1 VSRVGDGGSSGAS
14 AGGAAVAAA
23 VGAPVAVGGGRQ
35 KPAVRRALIV
45 EAARGV
51 ILREGLG
58 GTRLRDIAGEA
69 GVSVGTVT
77 YHFESV
83 AEILNEVVVLETA
96 RFYSSII
103 EAVDAEPDPVA
114 GVRMLVEPLFAA
126 TDASD
131 EHWRLWSDYWTAV
144 ARKPAVAAEY
154 VERIRVWEA
163 CLTRTLRRGAES
175 GAFPALRAGAAAG
188 AGAGAADP
196 DGAADPAGAG
206 AAGSDGAD
214 RASEVALKLAAYS
227 DGVAT
232 QLAQKAPGLTSELAL
247 TWMWTFLGHETGASF
262 A

>member
-1 VSRVGDGGSSGAS
+1 MSGVGDGSGAS
-14 AGGAAVAAA
+14 SAAGVSAGAALAA
-23 VGAPVAVGGGRQ
+23 GGGRQ

-103 EAVDAEPDPVA
+103 EAVDSEPDPVA

-163 CLTRTLRRGAES
+163 CLTRTLRHGAES
-175 GAFPALRAGAAAG
+175 GAFPALAAG
-188 AGAGAADP
+188 VGAGP
-196 DGAADPAGAG
+196 E
-206 AAGSDGAD
+206 GAD

>member
-1 VSRVGDGGSSGAS
+1 MSGVGDGSGAS
-14 AGGAAVAAA
+14 SAAGVSAGAALAA
-23 VGAPVAVGGGRQ
+23 GGGRQ

-175 GAFPALRAGAAAG
+175 GAFPALGAG
-188 AGAGAADP
+188 AGAGAV
-196 DGAADPAGAG
+196 
-206 AAGSDGAD
+206 AAGPDEGPAD

>member
-1 VSRVGDGGSSGAS
+1 MSGV
-14 AGGAAVAAA
+14 GGAGA
-23 VGAPVAVGGGRQ
+23 GAPVAAGGGRQ

-103 EAVDAEPDPVA
+103 EAVDAEPNPVA

-175 GAFPALRAGAAAG
+175 GAFPALGAAAG
-188 AGAGAADP
+188 AAGP
-196 DGAADPAGAG
+196 DGAG
-206 AAGSDGAD
+206 AAGPDGAD

>member
-1 VSRVGDGGSSGAS
+1 MSGA
-14 AGGAAVAAA
+14 
-23 VGAPVAVGGGRQ
+23 RQ

-96 RFYSSII
+96 RFSSSII
-103 EAVDAEPDPVA
+103 EAVDSEPDPVV

-175 GAFPALRAGAAAG
+175 GAFPALAAG
-188 AGAGAADP
+188 VGAGP
-196 DGAADPAGAG
+196 DGAEDGPGAG
-206 AAGSDGAD
+206 LDGAD

-232 QLAQKAPGLTSELAL
+232 HLAQKAPGLTSALAL

>member
-1 VSRVGDGGSSGAS
+1 
-14 AGGAAVAAA
+14 
-23 VGAPVAVGGGRQ
+23 
-35 KPAVRRALIV
+35 VRRALIV

-175 GAFPALRAGAAAG
+175 GAFPALAAG
-188 AGAGAADP
+188 AGP
-196 DGAADPAGAG
+196 DGAGAGPDGTG
-206 AAGSDGAD
+206 AAGADEAPAD

-247 TWMWTFLGHETGASF
+247 AWMWTFLGHETGASF

>member
-1 VSRVGDGGSSGAS
+1 M
-14 AGGAAVAAA
+14 
-23 VGAPVAVGGGRQ
+23 
-35 KPAVRRALIV
+35 RRALIV
-45 EAARGV
+45 EAARAV

-58 GTRLRDIAGEA
+58 ATRLRDIAAEA

-103 EAVDAEPDPVA
+103 AAVDAEPDPVR

-131 EHWRLWSDYWTAV
+131 EHWRLWSDYWTDV

-163 CLTRTLRRGAES
+163 CLTRVLRRGAAS
-175 GAFPALRAGAAAG
+175 GAFPALAAAAVG
-188 AGAGAADP
+188 RDRPGP
-196 DGAADPAGAG
+196 DPA
-206 AAGSDGAD
+206 
-214 RASEVALKLAAYS
+214 SELALKLAAYS

-232 QLAQKAPGLTSELAL
+232 QLAQKAPGLTSDLAL
-247 TWMWTFLGHETGASF
+247 TWMWTFLEHETGASWG
-262 A
+262 